1 MPDKRK
7 KLKTASP
14 DFAKWLADGAPNM
27 QWDGRHHLHVLKKL
41 NEVTSG
47 DCRRLMIFMPPRHG
61 KSELVTMRYVAWRI
75 ANDPSLNVILG
86 SYNQKL
92 ANRFSRRIKQMVGE
106 YCEIAADRR
115 AVDEWETTSRG
126 GVKAVG
132 VGAGITGFGGKLV
145 VIDDPVKSRSHA
157 ESVVR
162 RDALWEWFTD
172 DIYTR
177 LEPNSTVII
186 IQTRW
191 HEDDLAGRLLKDLFE
206 TNDRWD
212 VIDLPALARENED
225 DPLGRSTGE
234 ALWPERFDEDSLAEK
249 KRLMGSYSFAS
260 LYQQEPMPRSGG
272 LFKREWF
279 TRFVNAA
286 PSNLRWARGYDL
298 AVSTKD
304 SADYTASFR
313 CAFGPDGT
321 LYIADGFRERVDYPD
336 QRRYVVE
343 RLVRERNTVHGVERA
358 LHGAALVQDLNKDT
372 KTRGRPLL
380 AVGVDA
386 DKWTRAL
393 AWAPLAEAGKIALV
407 RGSWNDDFIAEA
419 AAFPRGTHDD
429 QIDAV
434 SIAVGL
440 LTKRKAAMHS
450 FR

>member
-1 MPDKRK
+1 MQNDKVK
-7 KLKTASP
+7 KRVVP
-14 DFAKWLADGAPNM
+14 DFAKWLATDAPNM
-27 QWDGRHHLHVLKKL
+27 QWDRRHHLHVLEKL
-41 NEVTSG
+41 KEVTAG
-47 DCRRLMIFMPPRHG
+47 NCRRLMIFMPPRHG

-75 ANDPSLNVILG
+75 ATDPTLNVIVG

-106 YCEIAADRR
+106 YCEIATDRR
-115 AVDEWETTSRG
+115 AVDEWETVDRG

-162 RDALWEWFTD
+162 RDLLWEWFTD

-191 HEDDLAGRLLKDLFE
+191 HEDDLSGRLLKNVYESTDS
-206 TNDRWD
+206 WH
-212 VIDLPALARENED
+212 VIDLPALARENETD
-225 DPLGRSTGE
+225 ALGREPGE
-234 ALWPERFDEDSLAEK
+234 ALWPERFDAISLANT
-249 KRLMGSYSFAS
+249 KRFLGSYSFAS

-279 TRFVNAA
+279 TRFVSVA

-321 LYIADGFRERVDYPD
+321 LYIADGFRDRVEYPE
-336 QRRYVVE
+336 QRRYIIE
-343 RLVRERNTVHGVERA
+343 RLTRERNTIHGVERA

-372 KTRGRPLL
+372 RTRGRPLQ
-380 AVGVDA
+380 AVGVDT

-407 RGSWNDDFIAEA
+407 RGPWNDEFIAEA
-419 AAFPRGTHDD
+419 SAFPRGSHDD

-440 LTKRKAAMHS
+440 LTKRRSAMHS
-450 FR
+450 F

>member
-1 MPDKRK
+1 MKEERQLQRPHD
-7 KLKTASP
+7 
-14 DFAKWLADGAPNM
+14 DFAKWLKAENSRLN
-27 QWDGRHHLHVLKKL
+27 WDAKHLRHIIAKL
-41 NEVTSG
+41 DEVSLGT
-47 DCRRLMIFMPPRHG
+47 CKRLMIFMPPRHG

-75 ANDPSLNVILG
+75 AIEPSLNVIVG

-92 ANRFSRRIKQMVGE
+92 ANRFSRRIKQMVSE
-106 YCEIAADRR
+106 FRRIAADRR
-115 AVDEWETTSRG
+115 AVDEWETTDRG

-145 VIDDPVKSRSHA
+145 VIDDPVKSRSHS

-162 RDALWEWFTD
+162 REGVWDWFND

-177 LEPNSTVII
+177 LEPDATVIL

-191 HEDDLAGRLLKDLFE
+191 HEDDLAGRLLKNE
-206 TNDRWD
+206 NDDGDDWEM
-212 VIDLPALARENED
+212 IDLPAIARENEPD
-225 DPLGRSTGE
+225 ALGRKPGE
-234 ALWPERFDEDSLAEK
+234 ALWPDRFSSD
-249 KRLMGSYSFAS
+249 RLLKIKSQLGSYSFAS

-286 PSNLRWARGYDL
+286 PNNLRWARGYDL

-321 LYIADGFRERVDYPD
+321 LYIADGFRGRLEYPE
-336 QRRYVVE
+336 QRRYIIE
-343 RLVRERNTVHGVERA
+343 RLARERNTAHGVESA
-358 LHGAALVQDLNKDT
+358 LHGAAIVQDLKKDVRA
-372 KTRGRPLL
+372 RGRPITS
-380 AVGVDA
+380 VRVDN

-393 AWAPLAEAGKIALV
+393 AWAPLAEEGKIALV
-407 RGSWNDDFIAEA
+407 RGAWNDEFIAEA
-419 AAFPRGTHDD
+419 AAFPRGRHDD

-434 SIAVGL
+434 SIAVRML
-440 LTKRKAAMHS
+440 SRVKKSMTS
-450 FR
+450 F